1 MRLMHVGWGFR
12 PYRIGGLIAY
22 VEDLAAEQAARGH
35 DVAYFFA
42 GRHLPRAE
50 RPRLRRW
57 CRGGV
62 QMLELFNCPVVVGA
76 ERGTLDPDRELSE
89 SATEAA
95 FRAALDSF
103 WPELVHV
110 QELSGLPSSLLE
122 IPRERGIPVVLS
134 LEDYQLL
141 CPVVKLYDVEDNNC
155 KRLRPGHM
163 CAVCCRQA
171 PSDNSH
177 LVRRTLEDLVIPGGD
192 RGLALANNA
201 LNAVRHQPVA
211 RAALTRLRPRP
222 TDAGAPAQDRTA
234 SPAAYDRRRDVNVA
248 RMSGVDL
255 VLAMSHG
262 VASLCARLGVSE
274 ERLRVLQFT
283 LSHLDGLVPSGR
295 LEPAAPPVFAV
306 LNGCSS
312 RAKGVDVVREA
323 LGVLDATPYAS
334 IELQVWG
341 YVSPAARAW
350 LAAHPAVQLRG
361 NYANADLPR
370 ILEQVDV
377 GIVPSVWEEAYGY
390 TGIEF
395 LAAGVP
401 VIGTRRGGIP
411 DYTRPGETGWLLESA
426 DGAELGRLLTRL
438 ATDPDDIAAMRA
450 CVADRRDSLVKSMST
465 HADELDGIYREL
477 LSAA

>member
-1 MRLMHVGWGFR
+1 VRLMHVGWGFR

-42 GRHLPRAE
+42 GRHLARAE

-57 CRGGV
+57 RRGGV

-76 ERGTLDPDRELSE
+76 ERGTLDPERELSE
-89 SATEAA
+89 PATEAA

-103 WPELVHV
+103 RPDLVHV

-163 CAVCCRQA
+163 CAVCCREA

-211 RAALTRLRPRP
+211 RAALTRLGRRSA
-222 TDAGAPAQDRTA
+222 DAGAPVQDRTA

-274 ERLRVLQFT
+274 ERLRVLHFT

-295 LEPAAPPVFAV
+295 LEPGEPPVFAV

-312 RAKGVDVVREA
+312 RAKGVDVIREA
-323 LGVLDATPYAS
+323 LGVLDATPGAS
-334 IELQVWG
+334 IRLQVWG

-370 ILEQVDV
+370 ILEGVDV

-411 DYTRPGETGWLLESA
+411 DYTRPGETGWLLEGA

-438 ATDPDDIAAMRA
+438 ATGPDEITAMRA
-450 CVADRRDSLVKSMST
+450 SVADRRESLVKSMST